1 MTTRLLVA
9 TMAVSML
16 TLAGCASGPDVRVVS
31 DKSVDF
37 RAYQT
42 YGFANPLGTDQGR
55 YKSVISQDLK
65 AAASRELDSRGLRYD
80 AANPQLVVNFNAKLA
95 DKMRVDSTPT
105 ATMGVGMGYGR
116 GYYGYRG
123 GMYSTWP
130 LYQDQTTVTN
140 YKEGTLNIDIADVAK
155 KQLVWEGVVIGTV
168 TQKSYDNLDATIG
181 NAVAAAFAKYP
192 VAKPGA
198 K

>member
-1 MTTRLLVA
+1 MTKLLAAAA
-9 TMAVSML
+9 TLSL
-16 TLAGCASGPDVRVVS
+16 LALGACASGPDVRVVS
-31 DKSVDF
+31 DQSVDF
-37 RAYQT
+37 RGYQT
-42 YGFANPLGTDQGR
+42 YGFANPLGTDQGG
-55 YKSVISQDLK
+55 YKTVVSQTLK
-65 AAASRELDSRGLRYD
+65 AATGRELDARGLRYD
-80 AANPQLVVNFNAKLA
+80 AANPQLVVNFNAALT
-95 DKMRVDSTPT
+95 DKMKVTSTPT
-105 ATMGVGMGYGR
+105 PTMSMGVGYGR

-130 LYQDQTTVTN
+130 LYQDQTTVSQ

-155 KQLVWEGVVIGTV
+155 KQLVWEGVVVGTV
-168 TQKSYDNLDATIG
+168 TQKTYDNLDVTIS